1 MADSKISALTDHAA
15 NPADTDLFV
24 IVDVS
29 DTTMAATGTNK
40 KLAASYL
47 ATRTGTETFTNKTLT
62 APVIATIVNSGT
74 LTLPTSTDTL
84 VGRATTDTLTNKTL
98 TTPTIASFVNATHT
112 HADAAGGGT
121 IAHSVLTGLTSGN
134 PHTQYLLAD
143 GTTTG
148 ATSSRQVFTNGISA
162 PTLRPIS
169 DSTTAYQI
177 QTTAGTTILTVD
189 TTNRRMEIAAGSTT
203 YGLKINGNLLMSGGT
218 ADIGIPSG
226 ELMQLGAWDGTFTT
240 FTVGAT
246 FSANG
251 FVVGANSTPNGAG
264 KFESQSDSS
273 TAWTALSG
281 NDFFTAVAG
290 DAVAVRNVNASAD
303 FSGIFLSNRT
313 SSVSAARIAVQHAG
327 AAAGDL
333 VFALRNSASFPEVM
347 RLRANGQIAIGA
359 HTTTPTALFDVA
371 GATTSRASHRI
382 RSGTAPTAPNAGDVW
397 NDGAL
402 TFYEANS
409 TTNAVVNT
417 LVLRR
422 ASTGTPGAGFGAGF
436 RVGLASDTT
445 TNQDAGRLT
454 FAWNAAT
461 HASRAVIGKLTAYY
475 TSTERDMITWTAAS
489 TAASSLVSLTGRVGI
504 NETAPEYSLHITGDN
519 SSMFP
524 LIKLKNTQGGGK
536 SYWLYSGAAEA
547 GGFGL
552 YNETD
557 TRYAI
562 FVDADGNTGIGNITD
577 PRSILHAHDGSGG
590 CIFIN
595 RSGVGGT
602 LVTVIPDGTGD
613 VTANISFF
621 GWVSNS
627 VPFTAQVTDQYL
639 TVSSS
644 TTFTDGTNTLTVA
657 VTAGGAFTL
666 QRTAGTATW
675 NVCLWAFWR

>member
-1 MADSKISALTDHAA
+1 MADSKISLLNALSA

-29 DTTMAATGTNK
+29 DTTMAASGTNK
-40 KLAASYL
+40 KLAASYVSF
-47 ATRTGTETFTNKTLT
+47 RTNTETLTNKTLT

-98 TTPTIASFVNATHT
+98 TEPTIASFANATHT

-121 IAHSVLTGLTSGN
+121 LSGYLATTG
-134 PHTQYLLAD
+134 A
-143 GTTTG
+143 TTG
-148 ATSSRQVFTNGISA
+148 ATSSRQTFTNGISA

-169 DSTTAYQI
+169 DSTTAYQV

-189 TTNRRMEIAAGSTT
+189 TTNRRLDIASGSTT
-203 YGLKINGNLLMSGGT
+203 YGLKINGNLLLSGGT

-251 FVVGANSTPNGAG
+251 FVIGANSTPNGAS

-273 TAWTALSG
+273 TAWTGLAG
-281 NDFFTAVAG
+281 NDFFTAVAA

-303 FSGIFLSNRT
+303 FSSIFLSTRT
-313 SSVSAARIAVQHAG
+313 SSIAAARIAIQHAG

-333 VFALRNSASFPEVM
+333 VFALRNSTSFPEVM
-347 RLRANGQIAIGA
+347 RLRANGQVAIGA
-359 HTTTPTALFDVA
+359 HTTTPTALLDAA

-382 RSGTAPTAPNAGDVW
+382 RSGTAPAAPNAGDVW

-422 ASTGTPGAGFGAGF
+422 ASTGTPAAGFGAGF

-445 TNQDAGRLT
+445 TNQDALLIET
-454 FAWNAAT
+454 LWQTAT
-461 HASRAVIGKLTAYY
+461 HASRASDVVMSAYY
-475 TSTERDMITWTAAS
+475 TSTKREFLRGRGGASNAQIGFLGATPASAQTSGANLTNNVTSGGTDDIIANYTDLTTYATDAA
-489 TAASSLVSLTGRVGI
+489 AIRNNIYQLAR
-504 NETAPEYSLHITGDN
+504 
-519 SSMFP
+519 
-524 LIKLKNTQGGGK
+524 KLKITHDA
-536 SYWLYSGAAEA
+536 LRA
-547 GGFGL
+547 FGL
-552 YNETD
+552 
-557 TRYAI
+557 
-562 FVDADGNTGIGNITD
+562 
-577 PRSILHAHDGSGG
+577 
-590 CIFIN
+590 
-595 RSGVGGT
+595 
-602 LVTVIPDGTGD
+602 
-613 VTANISFF
+613 
-621 GWVSNS
+621 
-627 VPFTAQVTDQYL
+627 L
-639 TVSSS
+639 T
-644 TTFTDGTNTLTVA
+644 
-657 VTAGGAFTL
+657 
-666 QRTAGTATW
+666 
-675 NVCLWAFWR
+675 